1 MIEFIPSK
9 PLTLGV
15 ELELQLLNRRDYN
28 LTRSASDLLNRLATI
43 PHGFDIKPEITESM
57 IEIATGVHSEVSTLS
72 DELHSI
78 RKLLLQEAQKLNV
91 AIAGGGAHPFQHW
104 HNQRIADHER
114 YRNVSELYGYLAKQF
129 TVYGQHIHI
138 GCPTGSDALRLAL
151 SMHAHVPAFIALSA
165 ASPFYQGVDTAFQ
178 SSRINNVNA
187 FPLSGRM
194 PSLLR
199 WEEFERYFIEMR
211 HLGVIESM
219 KDFYWDI
226 RPKPEFGTIEIRA
239 CDSPIDIPLAVEIT
253 AYAQSIAEELM
264 DFSPSSKWIERMERA
279 FSYNK
284 FQASRFGLRGRFIS
298 PDCDDDLSIADFVLK
313 ALNRRIAKDH
323 SADRRA
329 LLERLLTRIAAEKS
343 GADWLRD
350 CYRQT
355 NCLEDTMRLSSERWS
370 GELSEP
376 ASIPFH

>member
-1 MIEFIPSK
+1 MINFNPSE

-28 LTRSASDLLNRLATI
+28 LTRSASDLLNRLATV

-57 IEIATGVHSEVSTLS
+57 IEIATGVHHEIATLS
-72 DELHSI
+72 DELYSI
-78 RKLLLQEAQKLNV
+78 RRLLLEESQKLNV

-104 HNQRIADHER
+104 HDQRIADHDR
-114 YRNVSELYGYLAKQF
+114 YRNVSDLYGYLAKQF

-138 GCPTGSDALRLAL
+138 GCPTGDDALRLAL
-151 SMHAHVPAFIALSA
+151 SMHAHIPAFIALSA

-194 PSLLR
+194 PSLMQ
-199 WEEFERYFIEMR
+199 WDEFEAFFTDMR
-211 HLGVIESM
+211 DLGIVESM

-239 CDSPIDIPLAVEIT
+239 CDSPIDLALAVEIT

-264 DFSPSSKWIERMERA
+264 GFFPSSGWITRMERA

-284 FQASRFGLRGRFIS
+284 FQASRFGLKARFIA
-298 PDCDDDLSIADFVLK
+298 PDSEGDLSLGDHVRATLD
-313 ALNRRIAKDH
+313 RRIATDPH
-323 SADRRA
+323 QDRCA
-329 LLERLLTRIAAEKS
+329 LLKRLSMRLRTQPT
-343 GADWLRD
+343 GADWLRN
-350 CYRQT
+350 CYQQT
-355 NCLEDTMRLSSERWS
+355 NCLEDTMRLSSDRWAGAVGDFS
-370 GELSEP
+370 SFP
-376 ASIPFH
+376 S